1 MMQLPRAAADTPK
14 AITGFRGAKMK
25 ILHIAESA
33 QGGVGTYLT
42 EILADQARRYGRDR
56 VRALVAAQ
64 HAAHLSGVDRRLLVT
79 WRRRARSL
87 GGVLSLARA
96 IRQAIAEFAPTIVHA
111 HSSVAGGVL
120 RLSYGWWRRPPF
132 RIVYC
137 PHGWAF
143 DRRSSAPK
151 RHLVERIERDL
162 APAADRIVVISDH
175 ERREGL
181 RIGIPPERLTLVL
194 NGIADMHSTRPA
206 RWQDPR
212 VHVLFVGRLDE
223 QKGFDTLL
231 DAAEPLGDQIVLRV
245 IGKAVA
251 GPATIP
257 RKRSPHIEYLGWRS
271 LSEVATEIAAADV
284 VVVPSRWE
292 GFGLVALE
300 AMCGGAAVVASDV
313 GGLREI
319 VLDGVTGYLVPP
331 DSPERLMRA
340 LSRHDRATWQA
351 MGAAGRARYEAM
363 FTAQRMNDE
372 LAALYATLA
381 PPTAD
386 APRTGYT
393 AVHA

>member
-1 MMQLPRAAADTPK
+1 MR
-14 AITGFRGAKMK
+14 

-42 EILADQARRYGRDR
+42 EILSDQARRYGSDR
-56 VRALVAAQ
+56 VRALVPAQ
-64 HAAHLSGVDRRLLVT
+64 HAAHLSGVDRRLLIP
-79 WRRRARSL
+79 WHRRNRSS
-87 GGVLSLARA
+87 GAVFALARA
-96 IRQAIAEFAPTIVHA
+96 IRRTIAEIAPTIVHA
-111 HSSVAGGVL
+111 HSSFAGGVL
-120 RLSYGWWRRPPF
+120 RLLYGWRTRPPF

-143 DRRSSAPK
+143 DRRSSSMK
-151 RHLVERIERDL
+151 QRLIERIERDL
-162 APAADRIVVISDH
+162 APSADRIVLISDH
-175 ERREGL
+175 ERREAL
-181 RIGIPPERLTLVL
+181 RIGIAPDRLSLVL
-194 NGIADMHSTRPA
+194 NGIADLHSDRPA

-212 VHVLFVGRLDE
+212 VRVLFVGRLDT

-231 DAAEPLGDQIVLRV
+231 DAVEPIQDQVALRV

-251 GPATIP
+251 GPATTP
-257 RKRSPHIEYLGWRS
+257 RTRNPKIEYLGWRS
-271 LSEVATEIAAADV
+271 LAEVATEIAAADV
-284 VVVPSRWE
+284 VAVPSRWE

-300 AMCGGAAVVASDV
+300 AMCGGCAVVASDV

-319 VLDGVTGYLVPP
+319 VVDGVTGYLVPP

-363 FTAQRMNDE
+363 FTARRMNDE
-372 LAALYATLA
+372 LAALYADLA
-381 PPTAD
+381 SPSPADVPTPA
-386 APRTGYT
+386 GL

>member
-1 MMQLPRAAADTPK
+1 MMR
-14 AITGFRGAKMK
+14 

-42 EILADQARRYGRDR
+42 EILSDQARRYGEDR
-56 VRALVAAQ
+56 VRALVPAQ

-79 WRRRARSL
+79 WQRRSRSAGSVFALAAAIRRA
-87 GGVLSLARA
+87 
-96 IRQAIAEFAPTIVHA
+96 IAQLAPTIVHA
-111 HSSVAGGVL
+111 HSSFAGGVL
-120 RLSYGWWRRPPF
+120 RLIYGWGRRPPF

-143 DRRSSAPK
+143 DRRSSTIK
-151 RHLVERIERDL
+151 QRLIERIERDL
-162 APAADRIVVISDH
+162 APSADRIVLISDH
-175 ERREGL
+175 ERREAL
-181 RIGIPPERLTLVL
+181 RIGIDPGRLALVL
-194 NGIADMHSTRPA
+194 NGIADLHSDWPA
-206 RWQDPR
+206 RWQDDR
-212 VHVLFVGRLDE
+212 VRVLFVGRLDT

-231 DAAEPLGDQIVLRV
+231 DAVEPIQDEVAVRV

-251 GPATIP
+251 GPATAP
-257 RKRSPHIEYLGWRS
+257 RKRSPQIEYLGWRS

-284 VVVPSRWE
+284 VAIPSRWE

-300 AMCGGAAVVASDV
+300 AMCGGCAVVASDV

-319 VLDGVTGYLVPP
+319 VVDGVTGYLVPP

-351 MGAAGRARYEAM
+351 MGAAGRARYQAT

-372 LAALYATLA
+372 LAALYAELA
-381 PPTAD
+381 STSASDTA
-386 APRTGYT
+386 AMPGM
-393 AVHA
+393 VQHA

>member
-1 MMQLPRAAADTPK
+1 
-14 AITGFRGAKMK
+14 MK

-42 EILADQARRYGRDR
+42 EILSDQARRFGEANI
-56 VRALVAAQ
+56 RALVPAQ

-79 WRRRARSL
+79 WQRRERSAFSIL
-87 GGVLSLARA
+87 KLAAA
-96 IRQAIAEFAPTIVHA
+96 IRRQIAQFAPTVVHV

-120 RLSYGWWRRPPF
+120 RLMYGWGKRPPF

-143 DRRSSAPK
+143 DRSSSGMK
-151 RHLVERIERDL
+151 RRLIERIERDL
-162 APAADRIVVISDH
+162 APRADRIVLISEH
-175 ERREGL
+175 EQREGL
-181 RIGIPPERLTLVL
+181 RIGIAAERMTLVL
-194 NGIADMHSTRPA
+194 NGIADLHSDRPA
-206 RWQDPR
+206 RWVDER
-212 VHVLFVGRLDE
+212 VRVLFVGRLDT

-231 DAAEPLGDQIVLRV
+231 DAVAPIQDRVTVRV

-251 GPATIP
+251 GPASTP
-257 RKRSPHIEYLGWRS
+257 RPHTPQIEYLGWRS

-284 VVVPSRWE
+284 VAIPSRWE

-300 AMCGGAAVVASDV
+300 AMCGSRAVVASSV

-319 VLDGVTGYLVPP
+319 IVDGVTGYLVPP

-351 MGAAGRARYEAM
+351 MGRAGRLRYEEK
-363 FTAQRMNDE
+363 FTARRMNAE
-372 LAALYATLA
+372 LATLYADLSSPPAADPQYDPGTPALA
-381 PPTAD
+381 
-386 APRTGYT
+386 
-393 AVHA
+393 